1 MKYLLKSK
9 RFSCWMVPTFI
20 WFILCKF
27 KQASAICIKC
37 SEFYRLKLIA
47 MLWVWSFK
55 MNDIAELMDK
65 NKCLIIWSLQKV
77 KEALKIALLI
87 SKYHWT
93 DLGQLWCRSDKS
105 RFRTLSY
112 WSVFP
117 IMRKVIK
124 KSQSLSSYEFF
135 KHCYSDEVS
144 KSTKYPVQN
153 QLTKHVQLI
162 TRLPLKDIH

>member
-9 RFSCWMVPTFI
+9 ICWMVPTFI
-20 WFILCKF
+20 WFIRCKF

-37 SEFYRLKLIA
+37 SEFYSLKLIA

-65 NKCLIIWSLQKV
+65 NKCLINLELAKGKRSTQN
-77 KEALKIALLI
+77 
-87 SKYHWT
+87 
-93 DLGQLWCRSDKS
+93 CRSDKS

-112 WSVFP
+112 WSVFH

-124 KSQSLSSYEFF
+124 KNQSLSSYEFF
-135 KHCYSDEVS
+135 KHCYSEEVS
-144 KSTKYPVQN
+144 KSTQYPVQN
-153 QLTKHVQLI
+153 QLTKHV
-162 TRLPLKDIH
+162 